1 MRMIWLLAA
10 GLCLGFPAQAQEN
23 GKALFERICTKC
35 HGLAATVRQRNN
47 RDRWTAVIDDMISR
61 GAEGTDAEFEKIFDY
76 LVKNFGPRTK
86 VNAAT
91 AEELAAGLAIPRSA
105 ADAIV
110 EYRQKNGT
118 FKTLED
124 LKKVSSLDAADL
136 DSKKDRL
143 DFSEAK

>member
-1 MRMIWLLAA
+1 MRLIWLLAT
-10 GLCLGFPAQAQEN
+10 GLYLGPASQAQED

-35 HGLAATVRQRNN
+35 HGLAATVRQRNS
-47 RDRWTAVIDDMISR
+47 RERWAAVVDDMISR
-61 GAEGTDAEFEKIFDY
+61 GAEGTDGEFEKVFDY

-86 VNAAT
+86 VNTAS

-110 EYRQKNGT
+110 EY

-124 LKKVSSLDAADL
+124 LKKVSSLDAAEME
-136 DSKKDRL
+136 SKKDRL

>member
-1 MRMIWLLAA
+1 M
-10 GLCLGFPAQAQEN
+10 
-23 GKALFERICTKC
+23 
-35 HGLAATVRQRNN
+35 
-47 RDRWTAVIDDMISR
+47 
-61 GAEGTDAEFEKIFDY
+61 
-76 LVKNFGPRTK
+76 KNFGPRTK
-86 VNAAT
+86 VNTAT
-91 AEELAAGLAIPRSA
+91 AEELTAGLAIPRTA

-110 EYRQKNGT
+110 EYRQKNGA